1 MPLRPK
7 FREVVAE
14 ARKEVLPP
22 AKFTELY
29 APLDLVPPPPITP
42 PVLISLM
49 VAAPEL
55 PPPAPP
61 PPPPEQEVRIHVMPL
76 FITLEH
82 PVPSADDATPPGEAQ
97 PLDPEFFELPMWWE
111 IFKQEESRKSVIRL
125 VASFGI
131 GMVAGAA
138 LTLLAGRRQA
148 GGKAPRGGKA
158 EEKPAG
164 GKNGLALPNPF
175 KGGKAKA
182 KASS

>member
-61 PPPPEQEVRIHVMPL
+61 PPPEQEVRIQVMPL

-148 GGKAPRGGKA
+148 GGKA